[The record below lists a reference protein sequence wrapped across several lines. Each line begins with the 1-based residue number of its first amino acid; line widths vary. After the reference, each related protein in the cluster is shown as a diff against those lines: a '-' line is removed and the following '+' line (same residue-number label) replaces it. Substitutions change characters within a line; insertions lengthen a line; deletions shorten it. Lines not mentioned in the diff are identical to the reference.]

1 MEMTNEIENRIL
13 AAIKEGQSFDYND
26 NGYSVTVN
34 TSDHGYDLSIS
45 YDSSK
50 DNSKIIRNAFD
61 NYIDALVDAGVYGKI
76 IEKLQPGVLKRIDER
91 FNSPCPETIQGAVDE
106 FTRIANTFVQ
116 AELDENYKR
125 YKKLKSLIIK

>member
-13 AAIKEGQSFDYND
+13 SAIKEGKSFSYND
-26 NGYSVTVN
+26 NGYNVTVN
-34 TSDHGYDLSIS
+34 TSDNGYNLSIS

-61 NYIDALVDAGVYGKI
+61 NYIDALVEAGIYSKI
-76 IEKLQPGVLKRIDER
+76 IEGLQPGVLKSIDER
-91 FNSPCPETIQGAVDE
+91 FNSPCSEKIQEAVDE

-125 YKKLKSLIIK
+125 YKKLKALIIK

>member
-1 MEMTNEIENRIL
+1 MEMTNDIENRIL
-13 AAIKEGQSFDYND
+13 TAIKEGKSFNYND

-34 TSDHGYDLSIS
+34 TSNNGYDLSIS

-61 NYIDALVDAGVYGKI
+61 NYIDALVDAGVYSKI
-76 IEKLQPGVLKRIDER
+76 IEGLQPGVLKSIDER
-91 FNSPCPETIQGAVDE
+91 FNSPCSETIQEAVDE

>member
-13 AAIKEGQSFDYND
+13 AAIKEGKSFNYND

-34 TSDHGYDLSIS
+34 TSNNGYDLSIS

-61 NYIDALVDAGVYGKI
+61 NYIDALVEAGVYGKI
-76 IEKLQPGVLKRIDER
+76 IEGLQPGVLKSIDER
-91 FNSPCPETIQGAVDE
+91 FNSPCPETIQQAVDE

>member
-13 AAIKEGQSFDYND
+13 AAIKEGKSFNYND

-34 TSDHGYDLSIS
+34 TSNNGYDLSIS

-61 NYIDALVDAGVYGKI
+61 NYIDALVDAGVYSKI
-76 IEKLQPGVLKRIDER
+76 IEGLQPGVLKSIDER
-91 FNSPCPETIQGAVDE
+91 FNSPCSETIQEAVDE

>member
-1 MEMTNEIENRIL
+1 MEMTNDIENRIL
-13 AAIKEGQSFDYND
+13 TAIREGQSFNYND
-26 NGYSVTVN
+26 NGYSVTVH
-34 TSDHGYDLSIS
+34 TSDKGYDLSIS

-76 IEKLQPGVLKRIDER
+76 IEGLQPGVLKSIDER
-91 FNSPCPETIQGAVDE
+91 FNSPCSETIQEAVDE

>member
-1 MEMTNEIENRIL
+1 MEMINEIENRIL
-13 AAIKEGQSFDYND
+13 AAIKEGKSFNYND
-26 NGYSVTVN
+26 NGYKVTVN
-34 TSDHGYDLSIS
+34 TSNNGYDLSIS

-61 NYIDALVDAGVYGKI
+61 NYIDALVEAGVYGKI
-76 IEKLQPGVLKRIDER
+76 IEGLQPGVLKSIDER
-91 FNSPCPETIQGAVDE
+91 FNSPCSETIQEAVDE

>member
-1 MEMTNEIENRIL
+1 MTNDIENRIL
-13 AAIKEGQSFDYND
+13 TAIKEGQSFNYND
-26 NGYSVTVN
+26 NGYSVTVH
-34 TSDHGYDLSIS
+34 TSDNGYDLSIS

-76 IEKLQPGVLKRIDER
+76 IEGLQPGVLKSIDER
-91 FNSPCPETIQGAVDE
+91 FNSPCPEKIQEAVDE